1 MSIATTGSRPRG
13 GLVPRR
19 HRMRE
24 VASGVPPERQLEI
37 DAFIS
42 SIVDQRAAPTRSALG
57 RVTSAIAAR
66 RELWE
71 DLVVHDAD
79 ERWYAQLHH
88 GTELDVWLLSWV
100 EGQETDW
107 HDHGGSAGSFAVAT
121 GEVTEH
127 FRRGA
132 RMLGERVL
140 ATGQYVAFGP
150 GHVHDVSHYG
160 DVPAVSVHCY
170 SPPLTV
176 MTFYERHLGR
186 FRATETVR
194 ATGPDGRG
202 WKRLGPYAGVPR
214 PIDELL
220 AEARL
225 GLDRLGPREV
235 AKAMKKGAV
244 LVDIRPA
251 EYRKAEGVVPGSV
264 IIERNVL
271 EWRLDPTSEAR
282 LSGIADYERQI
293 ILMCNEGYAS
303 SLAAVD
309 LRRIG
314 LVNVADMEGGYRSW
328 RAAGLPTAPDTEE

>member
-1 MSIATTGSRPRG
+1 MALATTASKPTE

-19 HRMRE
+19 HRIRE
-24 VASGVPPERQLEI
+24 VASGVPPERQLAI
-37 DAFIS
+37 GAFIS
-42 SIVDQRAAPTRSALG
+42 SIVDERSAPSRSALG
-57 RVTSAIAAR
+57 RVTAGIAAHP
-66 RELWE
+66 ELWE

-79 ERWYAQLHH
+79 ERWYAQLHR
-88 GTELDVWLLSWV
+88 GEEIDVWLLTW
-100 EGQETDW
+100 EPGQETDW
-107 HDHGGSAGSFAVAT
+107 HDHGGSAGSFAVAG

-140 ATGQYVAFGP
+140 APGQFVAFGP
-150 GHVHDVSHYG
+150 GHVHDVTHHG
-160 DVPAVSVHCY
+160 DRPAVSIHCY

-225 GLDRLGPREV
+225 GLERLTPHEV
-235 AKAMKKGAV
+235 ASAMKRGAA
-244 LVDIRPA
+244 LVDIRPV
-251 EYRKAEGVVPGSV
+251 EYRRAEGVVPGSIV
-264 IIERNVL
+264 IERNVL
-271 EWRLDPTSEAR
+271 EWRLDPTNEAR
-282 LSGIADYERQI
+282 IHEIADYKRRI

-303 SLAAVD
+303 SLAAAD

-314 LVNVADMEGGYRSW
+314 LVDVTDMQGGFRSW
-328 RAAGLPTAPDTEE
+328 KADGLPTAVDPSV